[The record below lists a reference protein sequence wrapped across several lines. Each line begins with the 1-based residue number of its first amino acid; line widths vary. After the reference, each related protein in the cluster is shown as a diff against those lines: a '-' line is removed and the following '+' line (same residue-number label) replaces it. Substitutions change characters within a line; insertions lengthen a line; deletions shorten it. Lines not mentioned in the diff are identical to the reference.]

1 MKCADQNPCR
11 FFTNRAEACPC
22 PLYAGTTPLSTD
34 LEALKLPAVCSDY
47 PLDGNNG
54 KGAGT
59 IEQKDGESS
68 RLVLGFGAG
77 CMTCSEVVKRVEE
90 QVGERLE
97 VRDLR
102 DPDVTRWIKDV
113 LDNWNRP
120 VSRRGFLGAGGL
132 GVAALILGRT
142 DALAFPRSK
151 SGYGHPR
158 PDPGGLI
165 YLPRGIQYRIV
176 SEVGS
181 TLSTGVLV
189 PGDHDGIAAF
199 PGPGKTTVLVRNHEL
214 GYMDRTEGSL
224 VGQNP
229 YDREER
235 GGTTGIVVG
244 PDHREISSFVI
255 SSGTRNNCTGGATP
269 WGTWLTCEE
278 DRTTDHGYIFE
289 VDPREPENDLSKTPI
304 RGMGFFFH
312 EAVGIDS
319 ATSIAYLTEDDFRGA
334 VTTNS
339 EDERP
344 GASRTSFLYRYRPNT
359 HPVKPGDLHKGDRLQ
374 VLALEEKS
382 RYNADFA
389 VPAQRFGVVF
399 GMVWKDVDPEDPHA
413 DARYKDAAR
422 FNRLEGAHFA
432 GGHSGSTTP

>member
-1 MKCADQNPCR
+1 M
-11 FFTNRAEACPC
+11 
-22 PLYAGTTPLSTD
+22 
-34 LEALKLPAVCSDY
+34 
-47 PLDGNNG
+47 
-54 KGAGT
+54 
-59 IEQKDGESS
+59 SS
-68 RLVLGFGAG
+68 
-77 CMTCSEVVKRVEE
+77 S
-90 QVGERLE
+90 
-97 VRDLR
+97 
-102 DPDVTRWIKDV
+102 
-113 LDNWNRP
+113 DNWNRP

-151 SGYGHPR
+151 PGYGHPR

-165 YLPRGIQYRIV
+165 DLPRGFQYRII

-181 TLSTGVLV
+181 TLSTGVPV

-214 GYMDRTEGSL
+214 GYMDRTEGSV

-235 GGTTGIVVG
+235 GGTTGIVG

-255 SSGTRNNCTGGATP
+255 SSGTRNNCAGGATP

-289 VDPREPENDLSKTPI
+289 VDPRDPENDLSKTPI
-304 RGMGFFFH
+304 RGMGFFSH

-334 VTTNS
+334 VTTNP

-359 HPVKPGDLHKGDRLQ
+359 HPVKPGDLHKGGRLQ

-382 RYNADFA
+382 DTTRTSRSQRNASA
-389 VPAQRFGVVF
+389 
-399 GMVWKDVDPEDPHA
+399 W
-413 DARYKDAAR
+413 
-422 FNRLEGAHFA
+422 
-432 GGHSGSTTP
+432 SGETWT